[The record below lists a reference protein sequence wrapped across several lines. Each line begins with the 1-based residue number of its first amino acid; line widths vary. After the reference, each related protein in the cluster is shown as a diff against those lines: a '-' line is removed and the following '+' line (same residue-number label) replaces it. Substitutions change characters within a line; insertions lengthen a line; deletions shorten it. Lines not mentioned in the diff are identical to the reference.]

1 MEQDYQHS
9 VILKEERCIGCTSC
23 LKVCPT
29 EAIRVRNGKAKI
41 IPERCIDC
49 GECIKICPNH
59 AKNVTTDDISI
70 IKKFKYNIVIPSLTL
85 YGQFPSNIG
94 IGKMLNAIKK
104 IGFDEVAEAAL
115 GARISV
121 HLLKDHVLKKPGL
134 KYPIIN
140 SSCPAVIRLIQVRF
154 PDLLPNIIDLETPI
168 EIAARIAKTEAMK
181 KTGLPYD
188 DIGVVFITPCTAR
201 VTSVKN
207 PLGIDKSYI
216 DGVISIRDVYGDI
229 VRNIDRV
236 KNGSLGQS
244 TKESLLWA
252 IAGGQAEAVNVE
264 NYLEVDGISNVIK
277 VLEEVELGKLDDI
290 EFIECS
296 ACSGGCVGGPLLIQN
311 SFIAKNRIMNYV
323 KVADKSEMEK
333 EELDK
338 YVEMYENGFLR
349 LTKKIE
355 PKSVMS
361 LDTDLIKSIHKME
374 MVTEIMKNLPGLDCG
389 VCGSPTCRAFAEDIV
404 KGENGDG
411 NKSVCIVKTMNYF
424 KDKKS

>member
-1 MEQDYQHS
+1 MEHDYLHS
-9 VILKEERCIGCTSC
+9 VVLKEERCIGCTSC

-49 GECIKICPNH
+49 GECIRICPNH
-59 AKNVTTDDISI
+59 AKSVTTDDISI

-85 YGQFPSNIG
+85 YGQFPANIG
-94 IGKMLNAIKK
+94 IGKMLNAIKM

-121 HLLKDHVLKKPGL
+121 HLLRDYVLKKPDL
-134 KYPIIN
+134 KHPIIN

-154 PDLLPNIIDLETPI
+154 PDLLPNIIDLETPV
-168 EIAARIAKTEAMK
+168 EIAARIVKTEAMK

-201 VTSVKN
+201 VTSVRN
-207 PLGIDKSYI
+207 PLGIDRSYI

-296 ACSGGCVGGPLLIQN
+296 AFPSISISL
-311 SFIAKNRIMNYV
+311 F
-323 KVADKSEMEK
+323 
-333 EELDK
+333 
-338 YVEMYENGFLR
+338 R
-349 LTKKIE
+349 LTLFLFLLFKL
-355 PKSVMS
+355 SS
-361 LDTDLIKSIHKME
+361 
-374 MVTEIMKNLPGLDCG
+374 
-389 VCGSPTCRAFAEDIV
+389 AFTSFFNTIPP
-404 KGENGDG
+404 
-411 NKSVCIVKTMNYF
+411 INYRISF
-424 KDKKS
+424 V